1 MMRIV
6 SAGLLLVVLA
16 FPLNVYPGPPVTW
29 LAAAALVAAGAGVAL
44 LSVPMVTV
52 GGTLALIA
60 HAVALLI
67 ARPAADPVGAITLG
81 AVLTLLLLV
90 VHFAARTAGAGIG
103 AGVVG
108 AQVREWI
115 LAVALGIVVAVVLAL
130 GGTTLAAA
138 LHRASLPVVVGA
150 AALGAAVAMAGV
162 VALVAN
168 RQPPPAGSA

>member
-1 MMRIV
+1 MMRV
-6 SAGLLLVVLA
+6 ASAGLLLGVLA
-16 FPLNVYPGPPVTW
+16 FPVTVYPAPPVTW

-60 HAVALLI
+60 HAVALPI
-67 ARPAADPVGAITLG
+67 ARPAADPAGAITLG
-81 AVLTLLLLV
+81 AALTLLPLV

-103 AGVVG
+103 TAVVG
-108 AQVREWI
+108 AHVREWMV
-115 LAVALGIVVAVVLAL
+115 AVALGILVAVVLAL

-138 LHRASLPVVVGA
+138 LHRASLPVVVVA
-150 AALGAAVAMAGV
+150 AALGAGVAIAGV

-168 RQPPPAGSA
+168 RRPPPAGSA

>member
-1 MMRIV
+1 MMRV
-6 SAGLLLVVLA
+6 ASAGLLLMVLA
-16 FPLNVYPGPPVTW
+16 FPVTVHPAPPVTW
-29 LAAAALVAAGAGVAL
+29 LAVAALVAAGAGVAL

-67 ARPAADPVGAITLG
+67 ARPAADLAGAITLG
-81 AVLTLLLLV
+81 AALTLLPLV

-103 AGVVG
+103 AAVVG
-108 AQVREWI
+108 AHVREWMA
-115 LAVALGIVVAVVLAL
+115 AVALGIVVAVVLAL
-130 GGTTLAAA
+130 GGTTLTAA
-138 LHRASLPVVVGA
+138 LQRASLPVVVVA
-150 AALGAAVAMAGV
+150 AALGAGVAIAGV